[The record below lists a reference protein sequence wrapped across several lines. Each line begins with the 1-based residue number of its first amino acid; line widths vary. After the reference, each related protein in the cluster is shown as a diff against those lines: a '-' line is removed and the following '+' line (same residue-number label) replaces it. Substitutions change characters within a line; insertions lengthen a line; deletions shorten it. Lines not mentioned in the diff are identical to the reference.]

1 MTTADFPGIAP
12 RVSRTAFT
20 AAAARAAHLLVDAE
34 PTVFSDTLAAA
45 LLGERAEE
53 LLAYHHLHGTHPV
66 LAGARA
72 QAVCRS
78 RFTED
83 RLLRPNSGIDQYVI
97 LGAGLD
103 SFAYRSA
110 SARFRVFE
118 VDRPATQA
126 AKRELLDGAG
136 VAVPASVTFVPVDF
150 EADPLRERLVRSGLD
165 PVRPVFVSWLGV
177 TMYLTRKAILATL
190 TDLGG
195 LAPGS
200 EIVTDHLLPPELRD
214 AAGNGYAEAV
224 APVAAEQGEPW
235 RTFLSP
241 TAMAALLREAGFEV
255 VEQVGQ
261 RESVDARL
269 WNRTDALRPAA
280 LSALVHARIPD
291 RPGMAVSGN

>member
-1 MTTADFPGIAP
+1 MTTDDFPGIAP

-20 AAAARAAHLLVDAE
+20 AAAARAAHLLVDAG
-34 PTVFSDTLAAA
+34 PVIFSDTLAAT
-45 LLGERAEE
+45 LLGDRSEE
-53 LLAYHHLHGTHPV
+53 LLAYHHVHGTHPV

-83 RLLRPNSGIDQYVI
+83 RLLHGNSGIDQYVI

-110 SARFRVFE
+110 PGRFRVFE
-118 VDRPATQA
+118 VDQAATQA
-126 AKRELLDGAG
+126 VKRELLEHAG

-150 EADPLRERLVRSGLD
+150 EADPLRERLVQSGLD

-177 TMYLTRKAILATL
+177 TMYLTREAILATL

-195 LAPGS
+195 FAPRS
-200 EIVTDHLLPPELRD
+200 EIVTDHLLPAELRD

-241 TAMAALLREAGFEV
+241 AAMADLLREAGFEV
-255 VEQVGQ
+255 VEQAGQ
-261 RESVDARL
+261 RESVPPEL

-280 LSALVHARIPD
+280 LSAVTHARIPE
-291 RPGMAVSGN
+291 PLGI

>member
-12 RVSRTAFT
+12 RASRTAFT

-34 PTVFSDTLAAA
+34 PVIFADPLAAR
-45 LLGERAEE
+45 LLGDRAGE
-53 LLAYHHLHGTHPV
+53 LLAYHRLHGTHPV

-78 RFTED
+78 AFTEE
-83 RLLRPNSGIDQYVI
+83 RLARANSGIDQYVI

-103 SFAYRSA
+103 SSAYRDVG
-110 SARFRVFE
+110 ARFRVFE
-118 VDRPATQA
+118 VDHAATQA
-126 AKRELLDGAG
+126 VKRELLAAAG
-136 VAVPASVTFVPVDF
+136 IAEPPSVTFVPVDF
-150 EADPLRERLVRSGLD
+150 EAGALRERLVQSGLD
-165 PVRPVFVSWLGV
+165 PFRPVFVSWLGV
-177 TMYLTRKAILATL
+177 TVYLTRAAILATL

-195 LAPGS
+195 FAPGS

-214 AAGNGYAEAV
+214 EAGNGYAEAV

-241 TAMAALLREAGFEV
+241 AAVADLLRQAGFEP
-255 VEQVGQ
+255 VEQAGQ
-261 RESVDARL
+261 RDSVAPGL

-280 LSALVHARIPD
+280 LSALAHARIPGG
-291 RPGMAVSGN
+291 PGNPGGRS

>member
-12 RVSRTAFT
+12 DISRTAFT
-20 AAAARAAHLLVDAE
+20 AAAARAAHLLVDAA
-34 PTVFSDTLAAA
+34 PVIFSDPLAAP
-45 LLGERAEE
+45 LLGEHAED
-53 LLAYHHLHGTHPV
+53 LLAYHHVHGTHPV

-72 QAVCRS
+72 QAACRS

-83 RLLRPNSGIDQYVI
+83 RLLRDNSGIDQYVI

-103 SFAYRSA
+103 SFAYRSVPG
-110 SARFRVFE
+110 RFRVFE

-126 AKRELLDGAG
+126 GKRELLGRAG

-150 EADPLRERLVRSGLD
+150 EADPLRERLVQSGLD
-165 PVRPVFVSWLGV
+165 PFRPVFVSWLGV
-177 TMYLTRKAILATL
+177 TMYLTRKAILTTL

-195 LAPGS
+195 FAPGS
-200 EIVTDHLLPPELRD
+200 EIVTDHLLPAELRD

-241 TAMAALLREAGFEV
+241 AAVAGLLREAGFEV

-261 RESVDARL
+261 RDSVPAEL

-280 LSALVHARIPD
+280 LSALAHGRIPGP
-291 RPGMAVSGN
+291 PGKIAAGS